1 MRSVHDTLHSPWA
14 SAPNAR
20 KRQRTKQQQG
30 QVQQRKGRDTNQQ
43 GYSKGKRPTPV
54 GYGNAFRDQRR
65 TKTGR
70 KENDKKT
77 RVRETY
83 HKRCQQGFDAKDRKI
98 DRVAETNGNTDQNNQ
113 QQ

>member
-1 MRSVHDTLHSPWA
+1 MTTTVVKILQW
-14 SAPNAR
+14 
-20 KRQRTKQQQG
+20 
-30 QVQQRKGRDTNQQ
+30 
-43 GYSKGKRPTPV
+43 
-54 GYGNAFRDQRR
+54 
-65 TKTGR
+65 
-70 KENDKKT
+70 T

>member
-14 SAPNAR
+14 LAPNAR
-20 KRQRTKQQQG
+20 KRERTKQQQG

-43 GYSKGKRPTPV
+43 GYSKGKGPLPV

-70 KENDKKT
+70 KENDP
-77 RVRETY
+77 
-83 HKRCQQGFDAKDRKI
+83 Q
-98 DRVAETNGNTDQNNQ
+98 
-113 QQ
+113 